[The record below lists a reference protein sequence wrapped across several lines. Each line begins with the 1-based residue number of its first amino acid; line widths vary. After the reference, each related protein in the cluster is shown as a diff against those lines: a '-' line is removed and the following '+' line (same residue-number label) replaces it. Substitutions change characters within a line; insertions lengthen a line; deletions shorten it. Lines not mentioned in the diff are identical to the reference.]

1 MKKIKMILCFMC
13 VSLLFGCDTID
24 KTRSDTSL
32 KDILTIEEDII
43 VEYTILAIEELNAN
57 SYIKVNLLQEFDEK
71 DMDIYY
77 NSWHD
82 KYEVYSED
90 GHMEFWCEGYSMYST
105 EYVTAIYID
114 KGIYNVFDI
123 NIGELFSDVPR
134 ILEEYGYIR
143 CDIEKYDGNNSI
155 KYRKGDIYIVVYKD
169 KSGMISEISVC
180 VVSGYTD
187 ESN

>member
-71 DMDIYY
+71 DMDIAVQHGD
-77 NSWHD
+77 SD
-82 KYEVYSED
+82 GLRCKKY
-90 GHMEFWCEGYSMYST
+90 
-105 EYVTAIYID
+105 
-114 KGIYNVFDI
+114 
-123 NIGELFSDVPR
+123 
-134 ILEEYGYIR
+134 
-143 CDIEKYDGNNSI
+143 
-155 KYRKGDIYIVVYKD
+155 
-169 KSGMISEISVC
+169 
-180 VVSGYTD
+180 
-187 ESN
+187 